1 MEDDTRKLRRGK
13 MKTKVLTMTLL
24 AMLPATL
31 AYAEADFFTAKIP
44 FAFTAQGK
52 ELPAGSYRFKVDFA
66 KGVAQV
72 ESMTGKYEVVPF
84 VTILAR
90 PEHSTATDSHVV
102 FDKVGDKYSLSEI
115 WGVQQEGVLLLAT
128 KGKHEHEVVHAPH

>member
-1 MEDDTRKLRRGK
+1 
-13 MKTKVLTMTLL
+13 MKIKILTMTLL
-24 AMLPATL
+24 AMLPATM
-31 AYAEADFFTAKIP
+31 AYGEADFFTAKIP

-52 ELPAGSYRFKVDFA
+52 ELPAGSYRFKVDFG

-72 ESMTGKYEVVPF
+72 ESMTGTYEVVPF

-90 PEHSTATDSHVV
+90 HSTGTDSHVV